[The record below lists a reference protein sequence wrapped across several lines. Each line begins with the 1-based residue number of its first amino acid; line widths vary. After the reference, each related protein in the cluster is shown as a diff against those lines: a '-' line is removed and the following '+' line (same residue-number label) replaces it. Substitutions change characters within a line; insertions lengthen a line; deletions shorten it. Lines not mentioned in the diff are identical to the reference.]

1 MPTAE
6 KGGDS
11 ALGRRNPAHLAE
23 ITYTESSIHLES
35 APQKVGKR
43 TESSERAAY
52 FSSQLKVRQNQ
63 LQVSLVEEIDAHC
76 PQCCPSQKLFMA
88 LTGCVN
94 ECPGAEG
101 AAGSW
106 SLSISAKE
114 MGQVG

>member
-1 MPTAE
+1 MCYQCIHFCNQETLRITKE
-6 KGGDS
+6 TDNYNKDLI
-11 ALGRRNPAHLAE
+11 ALE
-23 ITYTESSIHLES
+23 METK
-35 APQKVGKR
+35 KVGKR